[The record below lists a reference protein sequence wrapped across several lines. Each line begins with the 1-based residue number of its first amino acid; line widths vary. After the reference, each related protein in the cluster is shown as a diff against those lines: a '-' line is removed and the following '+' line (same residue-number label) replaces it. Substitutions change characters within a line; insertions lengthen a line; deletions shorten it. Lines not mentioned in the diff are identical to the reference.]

1 MKPIRICVADDHAVV
16 REGLR
21 RIIDTQAD
29 LEVAMEVEDTR
40 GVLDAVR
47 EGNFD
52 VLLLDLSLPGGGGL
66 EVLGQVRTFA
76 PELPVVVLSMHSEE
90 RFGPRVLRAGAKAFI
105 GKSRPAQLVLDAIR
119 RAHQG
124 LRTVT
129 DVVADRLLDPDA
141 EDVGALSEREFQ
153 ILQLLANG
161 MTTGSIAQ
169 ALCLSAS
176 TVSTHLGKIKQK
188 LKVDSTSDLVA
199 FAWRHGLV
207 GSD

>member
-1 MKPIRICVADDHAVV
+1 MSAIRICIADDHAVV

-29 LEVAMEVEDTR
+29 LQVASTVDDTR

-47 EGNFD
+47 AGGFD

-66 EVLGQVRTFA
+66 EVLTQVRGLA
-76 PELPVVVLSMHSEE
+76 PELPVVVLSMHAEE

-105 GKSRPAQLVLDAIR
+105 GKGRPMELVLEAIR

-129 DVVADRLLDPDA
+129 DVVADRLLDPDT
-141 EDVGALSEREFQ
+141 EDVHNLSEREFQ
-153 ILQLLANG
+153 ILGLIANG

-169 ALCLSAS
+169 ALCVSAS
-176 TVSTHLGKIKQK
+176 TVSTHIGKIKQK
-188 LKVDSTSDLVA
+188 LKVASTSDLVA
-199 FAWRHGLV
+199 YAWRHGLV
-207 GSD
+207 GEE